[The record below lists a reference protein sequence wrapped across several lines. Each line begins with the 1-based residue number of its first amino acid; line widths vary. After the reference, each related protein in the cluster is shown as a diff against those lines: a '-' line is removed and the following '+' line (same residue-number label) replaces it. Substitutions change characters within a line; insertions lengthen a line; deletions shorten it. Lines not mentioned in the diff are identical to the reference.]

1 MRSAEP
7 YKSAMDKKQRKKD
20 LMLMRGT
27 NDSNN
32 SNRLSGN
39 QYFDSITGLRN
50 AVYIHSSKNNTSL
63 DS

>member
-1 MRSAEP
+1 
-7 YKSAMDKKQRKKD
+7 
-20 LMLMRGT
+20 MRGT

-39 QYFDSITGLRN
+39 QYFDSITGLKN
-50 AVYIHSSKNNTSL
+50 AVYIHSSKKNTSL